1 MLTLRWGWWR
11 GPAGLFRCCIGRHF
25 FLWYR
30 LLRGVLSW
38 LDLHSLSEFLSQIR
52 CWAEIGI
59 ITGWCWKFATA
70 MFHPTQS
77 TLVGTLFKRQVYL
90 ILGLKPPARSTLP
103 THQLPSAYCLQA
115 VIANPVEHFRFAG
128 RAYDLARH
136 TWRWKPAKAETRA
149 SSVWSRVSASV
160 SEGSWCFHRLFPWF
174 FLKMRIG

>member
-1 MLTLRWGWWR
+1 MDRQDYFDVALAAIFDFDKGFFEECF
-11 GPAGLFRCCIGRHF
+11 PGLIFTVFQSF
-25 FLWYR
+25 FHNSAT
-30 LLRGVLSW
+30 GQKS
-38 LDLHSLSEFLSQIR
+38 
-52 CWAEIGI
+52 GI